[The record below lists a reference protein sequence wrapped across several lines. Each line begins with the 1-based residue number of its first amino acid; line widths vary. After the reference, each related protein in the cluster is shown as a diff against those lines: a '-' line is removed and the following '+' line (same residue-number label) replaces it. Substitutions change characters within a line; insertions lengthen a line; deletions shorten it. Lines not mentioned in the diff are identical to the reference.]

1 MRRAD
6 HTSEGC
12 AVVLGNGT
20 RDNPCATR
28 RGESLSVI
36 EVGRQSHALCEAA
49 ALTVILLIT
58 TLIEKTL
65 CGHCSSG
72 PCCCATPSIAGGHF
86 GPISVLRDS
95 VSTRARSKP
104 ERSRA
109 LPSTSRT
116 HARTHAAMKPV
127 PPNSIDRSSFRH
139 ILSIRCG
146 STIHVKGV
154 R

>member
-1 MRRAD
+1 M
-6 HTSEGC
+6 
-12 AVVLGNGT
+12 LGNGT

-36 EVGRQSHALCEAA
+36 EVRRQSHALCEAA

-109 LPSTSRT
+109 LPSTSRGDEACSPKLDRLDLISSHT
-116 HARTHAAMKPV
+116 VNQVWLNYPCKGGQV
-127 PPNSIDRSSFRH
+127 IRSSQPPRN
-139 ILSIRCG
+139 SQ
-146 STIHVKGV
+146 SSEA
-154 R
+154 